1 MLNTSSHKQ
10 GDMLVVTLD
19 GRIDAG
25 SAKPLEEQF
34 LQWIDGGEHR
44 LVIDFSGVNYISSA
58 GLRVFL
64 LLAKRLETVEGS
76 VKLCALN
83 TTLREVFDISGFSRL
98 FDIVATVQEAL

>member
-1 MLNTSSHKQ
+1 MLNTSTHKQ
-10 GDMLVVTLD
+10 GDILVVTLD
-19 GRIDAG
+19 GRIDAS

-64 LLAKRLETVEGS
+64 LVAKRIGAAEGS

-83 TTLREVFDISGFSRL
+83 PTLREVFDISGFSRL
-98 FDIVATVQEAL
+98 FDIAATVQETL